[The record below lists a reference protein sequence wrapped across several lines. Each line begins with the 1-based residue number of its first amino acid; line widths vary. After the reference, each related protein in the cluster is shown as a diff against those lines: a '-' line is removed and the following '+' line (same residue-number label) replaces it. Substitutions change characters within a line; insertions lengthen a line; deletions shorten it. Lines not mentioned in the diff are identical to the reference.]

1 MKVYPSIAALA
12 TFLTAPAF
20 GAPSTQS
27 SIPEAVYTCLPKL
40 AEKKELEAVHTK
52 GEKTYYLFLASG
64 PGNQYSE
71 PLIVLE
77 KDSCTLLSKGEKFT
91 NKRSTPPSRFVSMDV
106 AQQLALQKFQKSIQ
120 QAGGNKKFQQGLL
133 QDDED
138 PEFPPYWDPEDVWA
152 LKKLGFRLPSNYK
165 INR

>member
-1 MKVYPSIAALA
+1 MKIQPTIAALA

-20 GAPSTQS
+20 GAPSTES
-27 SIPEAVYTCLPKL
+27 SIPEVVRTCLPKL

-71 PLIVLE
+71 PLILLE

-106 AQQLALQKFQKSIQ
+106 AQQLALQKFQKSVQ
-120 QAGGNKKFQQGLL
+120 QAGGDKKFQQALL
-133 QDDED
+133 DDED
-138 PEFPPYWDPEDVWA
+138 PESPNYWYPEDVWA
-152 LKKLGFRLPSNYK
+152 LKKLGFRLPANYK